1 MAHAS
6 CMPDKQGYTHARTRA
21 PPRMHAR
28 FHTHTH
34 THTHTDKYVILTAF
48 SRQLL
53 RERALMV
60 RYTYIACLVNVW
72 SVMRFDVEYLNIGS
86 VKT

>member
-6 CMPDKQGYTHARTRA
+6 CMPDKQGYTYALGHLHACTRA
-21 PPRMHAR
+21 YS
-28 FHTHTH
+28 HTQ
-34 THTHTDKYVILTAF
+34 KYVILTAF

-60 RYTYIACLVNVW
+60 RYTYIACHVNVW
-72 SVMRFDVEYLNIGS
+72 SLMRFDVN
-86 VKT
+86 